1 MADEKEQ
8 SRKVL
13 EETYAELSEEDRAFL
28 KARIGIEDE
37 AKLKEHILQV
47 QVDAWTVSARAR
59 YLKYNTDVCAHDVSG
74 PQVSVHPKVCLSGV

>member
-1 MADEKEQ
+1 MHREKDPIYCFPLCSMADEKEE

-47 QVDAWTVSARAR
+47 QVDAWTVS
-59 YLKYNTDVCAHDVSG
+59 VVPS
-74 PQVSVHPKVCLSGV
+74 S